1 MNKRKI
7 FILLEV
13 AILLA
18 AVISGCQS
26 SEPTQPLTDV
36 TQAARSAAATA
47 QAELNQ
53 LQNEAYLLE
62 QDLDANFSDHYVG
75 IQVESYPALK
85 VIVYLTGANETDLVG
100 FIDDPR
106 LLDVIEVKEEVTS
119 RKELRETRDRLMAE
133 MDEAGITYTTGI
145 KMEPARVLVYVYD
158 LPGAQNLLKAAGV
171 AVPGHVEFIET
182 DTLPEDG

>member
-1 MNKRKI
+1 MYKRKV

-18 AVISGCQS
+18 VVTVGCRS
-26 SEPTQPLTDV
+26 SEPTQPLTDAN
-36 TQAARSAAATA
+36 QAARSAAATA

-75 IQVESYPALK
+75 IQVESYPDLQ
-85 VIVYLTGANETDLVG
+85 VIVYLTGANKTDLVG
-100 FIDDPR
+100 FIDTPR
-106 LLDVIEVKEEVTS
+106 LFDVIEVKEEITS

-145 KMEPARVLVYVYD
+145 RMEPARLLVYVYD
-158 LPGAQNLLKAAGV
+158 LPGAQKLLKAAGV
-171 AVPGHVEFIET
+171 SVPGHVEFVET